1 MGVNKNAYIRYQT
14 LDRCFRNPGRRYN
27 IEDLLE
33 ECNKALA
40 EFDIKTNG
48 IQKRQLYDDI
58 RFIQSEQGWSV
69 PLEKYKV
76 GRAVHYRYED
86 INFSIN
92 NQPLNE
98 TEASHLKS
106 AMMVLNR
113 FKGMPQ
119 FEWIEELIPKL
130 NQTFSLSE
138 KSQNV
143 MSFETNEFLKGIEY
157 LSELFNAI
165 IYKKVLKISYHSF
178 SSEKANDILFHP
190 YHLKQFNKRW
200 FLFGKNELYENLT
213 NLALDR
219 IEGIEEVDEKYIENT
234 EIDFEEHFED
244 IIGVTIPEEKKI
256 LKIELFAKSNLAPYI
271 KTKPLHGS
279 QKEINEDEDGF
290 TFSIEVIPNKELESL
305 LLGFGENLKVL
316 SPAPIQKKIIKRLKE
331 NMNNYD

>member
-1 MGVNKNAYIRYQT
+1 MSITKHAIIRYQA

-27 IEDLLE
+27 VQDLLE
-33 ECNKALA
+33 ACNDALT
-40 EFDIKTNG
+40 EFDPKTNG

-58 RFIQSEQGWSV
+58 SFMQSDSGWSIE
-69 PLEKYKV
+69 LEKTKQGRTVYYK
-76 GRAVHYRYED
+76 YED
-86 INFSIN
+86 ISYSIN

-130 NQTFSLSE
+130 DQTFSLSE
-138 KSQNV
+138 QSQNV
-143 MSFETNEFLKGIEY
+143 MSFETNEFLKGIEH

-165 IYKKVLKISYHSF
+165 IYKKVLKVSYHSF
-178 SSEKANDILFHP
+178 SSKKANDILFHP

-219 IEGIEEVDEKYIENT
+219 IEAIEQVDESYIENM
-234 EIDFEEHFED
+234 EIDFEEYFED
-244 IIGVTIPEEKKI
+244 IIGVTIPEESSLI
-256 LKIELFAKSNLAPYI
+256 KIELYAKSSLAPYI

-279 QKEINEDEDGF
+279 QKTIKEDTEGF
-290 TFSIEVIPNKELESL
+290 TFSIELIPNRELESL
-305 LLGFGENLKVL
+305 LLSFGESLKVL
-316 SPAPIQKKIIKRLKE
+316 SPTPIQEKIKKRLKE
-331 NMNNYD
+331 NLNNYN